1 MTNTKIRTTEQI
13 IDNIIDYF
21 ESNEDIFNRAIEEL
35 DGYNGYLGDDR
46 YYDMY
51 DLDEFYRDT
60 EPTELLMRAF
70 YGYDEDSWTVNERG
84 EREHYNSFNPNRD
97 YFRYNGYGNLV
108 SADYK
113 DYSAQLDEYAVE
125 SMLENHDWIDI
136 IDDDP
141 ELSNLFDELEEAY
154 KEEK

>member
-21 ESNEDIFNRAIEEL
+21 ESNEDIFNQAIEEL
-35 DGYNGYLGDDR
+35 DCYNGYLGDDG
-46 YYDMY
+46 YYYMD

-113 DYSAQLDEYAVE
+113 DYSAQLDEYAIE
-125 SMLENHDWIDI
+125 SMLENCDWIDI

-141 ELSNLFDELEEAY
+141 ELSNLFDKLEEAY

>member
-1 MTNTKIRTTEQI
+1 MTNTKIRTAEQI
-13 IDNIIDYF
+13 TDNIIDYF
-21 ESNEDIFNRAIEEL
+21 ESNEDVFNQAIEEL
-35 DGYNGYLGDDR
+35 DSYNGYLGDDR

-70 YGYDEDSWTVNERG
+70 FGCDEDSWTVNECG

-125 SMLENHDWIDI
+125 SMLENRDRIDI

>member
-125 SMLENHDWIDI
+125 SMLENRDWIDI